1 MRISIAA
8 LALLATA
15 ACRAP
20 APETPSEPVVT
31 DAHIAGIVLTA
42 NTADILYA
50 EMALAKSANED
61 VRTFAR
67 MMTSDH
73 SAVNDQLR
81 DLLVR
86 LQVDPLMNTIAFDLR
101 DDAEVKRLTLR
112 DFEGFAFDS
121 AYAANEVKYHTTV
134 LGAIDDVLI
143 PAAEHPDVKALLEAV
158 RPAIAA
164 HLEHARTLAS
174 KATVR

>member
-1 MRISIAA
+1 MRTTIIA
-8 LALLATA
+8 LALLAA
-15 ACRAP
+15 ACRGP
-20 APETPSEPVVT
+20 APETPAEPAVT

-61 VRTFAR
+61 VRAFAR
-67 MMTSDH
+67 MMKSDH

-81 DLLVR
+81 ELAQR

-112 DFEGFAFDS
+112 DLEGFVFDS
-121 AYAANEVKYHTTV
+121 AYASNEVKYHTTV

-143 PAAEHPDVKALLEAV
+143 PAAQHPDVKALLADV

-164 HLEHARTLAS
+164 HLRHARELAS